1 MLFHGGL
8 NSRARAKAMQATLN
22 QLIEKMWTKNKIQ
35 NEKYDELGLEKRQD
49 IEDIIQ
55 ATGQPNIQFRSNA
68 EMVNLEQNWY

>member
-1 MLFHGGL
+1 
-8 NSRARAKAMQATLN
+8 MQATLN